1 MNGEIN
7 IAGRKVPLWVIAVGV
22 LGALGL
28 FILTR
33 ITGGGGSKAEGEG
46 EVGGDL
52 DMANLSD
59 QFSKALSQSNTANQK
74 QIDALNAANA
84 KQTTDFTKALADL
97 KAYLEGKLNGGNP
110 AGTPPASNV
119 PYTPAVGPITPGSN
133 TGGRTPGPDEKWVGI
148 PDAIP
153 AGVTLT
159 KNAIGAIDVVFGNYT
174 AMVRP
179 SNGSMGGYA
188 VSMPQYYGPT
198 SSYPA
203 QFKQGIQAAI
213 HTFNP
218 GFIGSYWD

>member
-1 MNGEIN
+1 MKGEIN
-7 IAGRKVPLWVIAVGV
+7 IGGRKIPLWVIAVGV

-33 ITGGGGSKAEGEG
+33 ITGGGGSKPEGEG

-59 QFSKALSQSNTANQK
+59 QFSKALSQSNAANQK

-84 KQTTDFTKALADL
+84 KQTTDFTKALSDL
-97 KAYLEGKLNGGNP
+97 KAYFESKLTGGNP
-110 AGTPPASNV
+110 TGGTSSNV
-119 PYTPAVGPITPGSN
+119 PYTPTVGPITPGSN

-148 PDAIP
+148 PQSIP
-153 AGVTLT
+153 AGVTLN
-159 KNAIGAIDVVFGNYT
+159 KNAIGAIDVVYGNYT

-179 SNGSMGGYA
+179 SSGSYGGYA
-188 VSMPQYYGPT
+188 ISMPQYYGPT
-198 SSYPA
+198 SSYPL

-213 HTFNP
+213 HALNP